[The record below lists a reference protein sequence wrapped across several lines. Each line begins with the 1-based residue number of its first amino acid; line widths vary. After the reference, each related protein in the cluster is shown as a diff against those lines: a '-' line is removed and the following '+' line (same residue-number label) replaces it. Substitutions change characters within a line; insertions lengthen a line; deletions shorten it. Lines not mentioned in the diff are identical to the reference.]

1 MTDFNTKNPFK
12 IPENY
17 FKELEENLIKNKQPT
32 QKEHGFNVPKY
43 YFNTLEETIL
53 RKSKKT
59 SPFSRRK
66 LIVSFTTL
74 AAALALLFTI
84 PSSQNSETQIEE
96 QAFNDYLESYY
107 LEDMNG
113 YEILSMLE
121 DNEIDPYFDNS
132 TKNYK

>member
-17 FKELEENLIKNKQPT
+17 FKELEKNLIENT
-32 QKEHGFNVPKY
+32 QASQTEHGFNVPKN
-43 YFNTLEETIL
+43 YFNSLEETIL
-53 RKSKKT
+53 RKSKKS

-66 LIVSFTTL
+66 LIVSISTL
-74 AAALALLFTI
+74 AATLAVLFTI
-84 PSSQNSETQIEE
+84 PRSQNSENQIEE

-107 LEDMNG
+107 LEDMDG

-132 TKNYK
+132 IKNYK